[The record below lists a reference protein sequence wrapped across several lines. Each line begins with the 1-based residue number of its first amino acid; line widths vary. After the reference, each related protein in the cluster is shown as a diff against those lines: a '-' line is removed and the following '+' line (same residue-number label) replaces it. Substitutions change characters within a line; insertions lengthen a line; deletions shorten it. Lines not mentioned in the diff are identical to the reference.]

1 MKPLLSDTIKSSE
14 KILLVEGDEKISEDE
29 KNTKIL
35 NIFFYSAV
43 KNLKI
48 EELSETDPFTS
59 NINHPTSKPIIRC
72 SKLPCHLSHQ
82 K

>member
-35 NIFFYSAV
+35 NRFFYSAV

-59 NINHPTSKPIIRC
+59 NITILLQN
-72 SKLPCHLSHQ
+72 Q
-82 K
+82 

>member
-1 MKPLLSDTIKSSE
+1 MKPLLSDKIKSSE
-14 KILLVEGDEKISEDE
+14 KILLAEGDEIISEDE
-29 KNTKIL
+29 KNAKIL
-35 NIFFYSAV
+35 NRCVYSAV

-72 SKLPCHLSHQ
+72 RKLPGI
-82 K
+82 